1 MRVIGVGAL
10 DSGELGL
17 DFIDQTGTYSF
28 PMYWDETG
36 ESWVALGV
44 DRQPAAVLFSADGD
58 ELYLGSIALA
68 RIPLVGDT
76 LVLGVYDCRSCAG
89 PSRVCQRAAAC

>member
-1 MRVIGVGAL
+1 MTGVGAL

-44 DRQPAAVLFSADGD
+44 DRQPAAVLFSADG
-58 ELYLGSIALA
+58 EELA
-68 RIPLVGDT
+68 RWRGEFDLDEALTIIAE
-76 LVLGVYDCRSCAG
+76 SA
-89 PSRVCQRAAAC
+89 